1 MEPEMIYFSLAV
13 CAILLVMIALVSI
26 WLLRRSFIYS
36 KKHDPEKDMFSDK
49 WGVLSIVT
57 FVLGILVCVLGTYLL
72 AWFYGAV

>member
-13 CAILLVMIALVSI
+13 CAILLVIIVLVSI
-26 WLLRRSFIYS
+26 WLLRRSFIYY

-57 FVLGILVCVLGTYLL
+57 LVLGILVCVLGIYLL
-72 AWFYGAV
+72 AWSYGVV